1 MKKTILYSFLFLLGF
16 VIGIYFMPNAIS
28 NYNECKVNE
37 DKIIDYIEK
46 EITYGSNDYIIEGS
60 PYEDNLVVHYEN
72 ESYSLKLEKENICN
86 MKSIEIIKND

>member
-1 MKKTILYSFLFLLGF
+1 MKKAILYSFLFLLGF

-60 PYEDNLVVHYEN
+60 PYEDNLVVHYES
-72 ESYSLKLEKENICN
+72 ESYSLKLEKENLCN

>member
-1 MKKTILYSFLFLLGF
+1 MKKTILYLFLFLLGF
-16 VIGIYFMPNAIS
+16 AIGIYFMPNVTS